1 MNSGVQYAW
10 TFAQMSSQEA
20 DNKSA
25 ESRYQEQVRDGEKI
39 RGQLEDRVHQVQMA
53 LQQHQTDLA
62 RAVRDKENLEIS
74 LAAVR
79 EEVYTEYGGVQLPR
93 SVLPQ
98 LCAMEYSRRDDV
110 ARLTG
115 EMEEKEE
122 AHSLE
127 TAALS
132 SSLVSVQSSL
142 SSLQTKVTHIG
153 TTPPILLTL
162 VYICT
167 QLEESGERCAA
178 GDQEIETLKLSLTQ
192 SQVTH
197 THTHTHTGQFTVSTL
212 IPVSRTFWRYA
223 YLAISKS

>member
-1 MNSGVQYAW
+1 
-10 TFAQMSSQEA
+10 MSSQEA

-79 EEVYTEYGGVQLPR
+79 EEVYTEYGGVQLPH

-162 VYICT
+162 VYVCT
-167 QLEESGERCAA
+167 YTAGGEWGEVCSRRP
-178 GDQEIETLKLSLTQ
+178 GDRDSKTLSHPVTGD
-192 SQVTH
+192 TH
-197 THTHTHTGQFTVSTL
+197 THTHTH
-212 IPVSRTFWRYA
+212 W
-223 YLAISKS
+223 AIHCIYTNSSV